1 MGSVNHLKI
10 IVEAEDEATE
20 PIERVTA
27 ATRRLGDETKKTTKQ
42 SKKDWGGLGDLFGQ
56 VLPRNLQS
64 LTRGFKGTQRQVGRL
79 SKGFKVLKAAWASIG
94 IGLIILALEEL
105 IDGWDRYS
113 EILGFTTQQQKKE
126 VKAQEQVTK
135 AQIAATAELDR
146 YIETAQDANAT
157 ERDRVAALEELT
169 KSFPQLAGLELGS
182 LETNMA
188 INQAMADHLA
198 MIKLQSDETVK
209 QEALENR
216 ILKAQEE
223 GATLTGEELV
233 GYNQLLK
240 AGQFDLATK
249 LKANIL
255 AERQADI
262 ELQFADDK
270 KEAIQSQRDTD
281 KEINKIQ
288 ERITLQIKEQKDLA
302 EDKATAEKDALQL
315 QREAEA
321 ARKQAISEAEADAKW
336 LANQRIQIAQETE
349 LRLIQDEEQR
359 ELRSL
364 EIQHEAA
371 KEELALRGGT
381 LTDKLALEQSYL
393 MDKEAIEGDYAARAE
408 EKRKQQEEKDIA
420 DAATLTEALAT
431 DQENELQRARDKYAA
446 LQELAVVDSQE
457 SLDLAEQ
464 LGQEEVAIIE
474 KFEKQKRDADIKTQ
488 NLKIQ
493 GMIKLANA
501 TRGILGSL
509 SDMAEGNAEQQ
520 RKLAIVDVLLSQAI
534 AVGNAVA
541 GATAAGLGTA
551 AAAPLTTP
559 IFIAQMVGSV
569 MASFAGIKG
578 ILNQAGASMPSGGGR
593 SSGGGGG
600 FVSNAQVPLPSRLD
614 TPDSMQA
621 YVVQSQL
628 QGQINSQGRLDSQII
643 L

>member
-1 MGSVNHLKI
+1 MGSVNQIKI
-10 IVEAEDEATE
+10 IVEAVDEATE
-20 PIERVTA
+20 PIEQVTE
-27 ATRRLGDETKKTTKQ
+27 ATKKLGRQSKKTTTQ

-79 SKGFKVLKAAWASIG
+79 SKGFKVLKSAWASIG
-94 IGLIILALEEL
+94 IGVIILALEEL

-113 EILGFTTQQQKKE
+113 EILGFTTQQQKRE
-126 VKAQEQVTK
+126 VKAQEQVTN

-146 YIETAQDANAT
+146 YIQTAQDANAT

-182 LETNMA
+182 LETNQA
-188 INQAMADHLA
+188 INQAMSDHLA

-209 QEALENR
+209 QEALEDR

-240 AGQFDLATK
+240 AGQFDLAAK
-249 LKANIL
+249 MKANIL

-302 EDKATAEKDALQL
+302 EDKAKAEKDALQL

-321 ARKQAISEAEADAKW
+321 ARKKAIAEAEADARW
-336 LANQRIQIAQETE
+336 LADQRIQIAQETE

-371 KEELALRGGT
+371 KAELTLRGGT
-381 LTDKLALEQSYL
+381 LEDKLALEKKYTL
-393 MDKEAIEGDYAARAE
+393 DKEAIEKDYKERADEQAALDDQKA
-408 EKRKQQEEKDIA
+408 KD

-431 DQENELQRARDKYAA
+431 DQENEIQRARDKYAA
-446 LQELAVVDSQE
+446 LQELAVADSQE
-457 SLDLAEQ
+457 SLDLTQ
-464 LGQEEVAIIE
+464 MLGEEEAAIIE
-474 KFEKQKRDADIKTQ
+474 KFEKQKRDEDIKTQ

-501 TRGILGSL
+501 TRGILGNL

-520 RKLAIVDVLLSQAI
+520 RNLAIVDVLLSQAI
-534 AVGNAVA
+534 AVGNAIA
-541 GATAAGLGTA
+541 GATAAGLGTGI
-551 AAAPLTTP
+551 AAPLTTP

-569 MASFAGIKG
+569 LASFAGIKG
-578 ILNQAGASMPSGGGR
+578 ILNKAGASMPTSGGGG
-593 SSGGGGG
+593 SGGGG
-600 FVSNAQVPLPSRLD
+600 FVSDVQVPLPARLD

-628 QGQINSQGRLDSQII
+628 QGQMNAQGRLDSQII

>member
-1 MGSVNHLKI
+1 MSSKYIPGLGLVAISSNKTPEEIDATFNYYENVAPKY
-10 IVEAEDEATE
+10 EALGGFKQGFDDTHSIAYEGWKQLNRTEDENKNA
-20 PIERVTA
+20 
-27 ATRRLGDETKKTTKQ
+27 
-42 SKKDWGGLGDLFGQ
+42 WM
-56 VLPRNLQS
+56 
-64 LTRGFKGTQRQVGRL
+64 QRQVEEWGGMV
-79 SKGFKVLKAAWASIG
+79 GFTDSVN
-94 IGLIILALEEL
+94 LEE
-105 IDGWDRYS
+105 YY
-113 EILGFTTQQQKKE
+113 K
-126 VKAQEQVTK
+126 
-135 AQIAATAELDR
+135 QIEKIR
-146 YIETAQDANAT
+146 
-157 ERDRVAALEELT
+157 
-169 KSFPQLAGLELGS
+169 
-182 LETNMA
+182 
-188 INQAMADHLA
+188 
-198 MIKLQSDETVK
+198 KLSP
-209 QEALENR
+209 
-216 ILKAQEE
+216 IEE
-223 GATLTGEELV
+223 GDRGS
-233 GYNQLLK
+233 
-240 AGQFDLATK
+240 
-249 LKANIL
+249 NIL
-255 AERQADI
+255 AMENFKGDMYNAYDNEDGDI
-262 ELQFADDK
+262 SDVQSKYGYDEEQLGVLTGLAAMGKMAFTDTGYMAGQITGMVVKDPELLLLSMFRIPAMAAQLTSRATQLATMALK
-270 KEAIQSQRDTD
+270 VQPKYVQGLSKAIQSQRDTD

>member
-1 MGSVNHLKI
+1 MASVNNLKI
-10 IVEAEDEATE
+10 IIEAEDEATE

-27 ATRRLGDETKKTTKQ
+27 ATRRLGNETKRTTTQ

-79 SKGFKVLKAAWASIG
+79 SKSFKALKAAWASIG

-113 EILGFTTQQQKKE
+113 EMLGFTTQQQKKE
-126 VKAQEQVTK
+126 VKAQEQVTN

-146 YIETAQDANAT
+146 YIAPAQDANAKD
-157 ERDRVAALEELT
+157 RDRVAALEDLT

-188 INQAMADHLA
+188 INQAMADHLE
-198 MIKLQSDETVK
+198 MIQLQSDETLK
-209 QEALENR
+209 QEALETR

-223 GATLTGEELV
+223 GAVLTGEELE

-321 ARKQAISEAEADAKW
+321 TRKKAIAEAAADAKW

-371 KEELALRGGT
+371 KEELSLRGGT

-393 MDKEAIEGDYAARAE
+393 MDKEAIENDYAARAE

-446 LQELAVVDSQE
+446 LQELAVADSQE
-457 SLDLAEQ
+457 SLDLTQ
-464 LGQEEVAIIE
+464 KLGEEEVAIIE
-474 KFEKQKRDADIKTQ
+474 KFEKKKRDAEIKTQ

-600 FVSNAQVPLPSRLD
+600 FVSNAQVPLPARLD

-628 QGQINSQGRLDSQII
+628 QGQMNAQGKLDSQII

>member
-1 MGSVNHLKI
+1 MGSVNQIKI
-10 IVEAEDEATE
+10 IVEAVDEATE
-20 PIERVTA
+20 PIEQVTE
-27 ATRRLGDETKKTTKQ
+27 ATKKLGRQSKKTTTQ

-79 SKGFKVLKAAWASIG
+79 SKGFKVLKSAWASIG
-94 IGLIILALEEL
+94 IGVIILALEEL

-113 EILGFTTQQQKKE
+113 EILGFTTQQQKRE
-126 VKAQEQVTK
+126 VKAQEQVTN

-146 YIETAQDANAT
+146 YIQTAQDANAT

-182 LETNMA
+182 LETNQA
-188 INQAMADHLA
+188 INQAMSDHLA

-209 QEALENR
+209 QEALEDR

-240 AGQFDLATK
+240 AGQFDLAAK
-249 LKANIL
+249 MKANIL

-288 ERITLQIKEQKDLA
+288 ESITLQIKEQKDLA
-302 EDKATAEKDALQL
+302 EDKAKAEKDALQL

-321 ARKQAISEAEADAKW
+321 ARKKAIAEAEADARW
-336 LANQRIQIAQETE
+336 LADQRIQIAQETE

-371 KEELALRGGT
+371 KAELTLRGGT
-381 LTDKLALEQSYL
+381 LEDKLALEKKYTL
-393 MDKEAIEGDYAARAE
+393 DKEAIEKDYKERADEQAALDDQKA
-408 EKRKQQEEKDIA
+408 KD

-431 DQENELQRARDKYAA
+431 DQENEIQRARDKYAA
-446 LQELAVVDSQE
+446 LQELAVADSQE
-457 SLDLAEQ
+457 SLDLTQ
-464 LGQEEVAIIE
+464 MLGEEEAAIIE
-474 KFEKQKRDADIKTQ
+474 KFEKQKRDEDIKTQ

-501 TRGILGSL
+501 TRGILGNL

-520 RKLAIVDVLLSQAI
+520 RNLAIVDVLLSQAI
-534 AVGNAVA
+534 AVGNAIA
-541 GATAAGLGTA
+541 GATAAGLGTGI
-551 AAAPLTTP
+551 AAPLTTP

-569 MASFAGIKG
+569 LASFAGIKG
-578 ILNQAGASMPSGGGR
+578 ILNKAGASMPTSGGGG
-593 SSGGGGG
+593 SGGGG
-600 FVSNAQVPLPSRLD
+600 FVSDVQVPLPARLD

-628 QGQINSQGRLDSQII
+628 QGQMNAQGRLDSQII

>member
-1 MGSVNHLKI
+1 M
-10 IVEAEDEATE
+10 
-20 PIERVTA
+20 
-27 ATRRLGDETKKTTKQ
+27 
-42 SKKDWGGLGDLFGQ
+42 
-56 VLPRNLQS
+56 
-64 LTRGFKGTQRQVGRL
+64 
-79 SKGFKVLKAAWASIG
+79 
-94 IGLIILALEEL
+94 
-105 IDGWDRYS
+105 
-113 EILGFTTQQQKKE
+113 
-126 VKAQEQVTK
+126 
-135 AQIAATAELDR
+135 
-146 YIETAQDANAT
+146 
-157 ERDRVAALEELT
+157 
-169 KSFPQLAGLELGS
+169 
-182 LETNMA
+182 
-188 INQAMADHLA
+188 
-198 MIKLQSDETVK
+198 
-209 QEALENR
+209 
-216 ILKAQEE
+216 
-223 GATLTGEELV
+223 
-233 GYNQLLK
+233 
-240 AGQFDLATK
+240 
-249 LKANIL
+249 
-255 AERQADI
+255 
-262 ELQFADDK
+262 
-270 KEAIQSQRDTD
+270 
-281 KEINKIQ
+281 
-288 ERITLQIKEQKDLA
+288 
-302 EDKATAEKDALQL
+302 
-315 QREAEA
+315 
-321 ARKQAISEAEADAKW
+321 
-336 LANQRIQIAQETE
+336 
-349 LRLIQDEEQR
+349 
-359 ELRSL
+359 
-364 EIQHEAA
+364 
-371 KEELALRGGT
+371 RGGT

-600 FVSNAQVPLPSRLD
+600 FVSNAQVPLPARLD

-628 QGQINSQGRLDSQII
+628 QGQINSQGKLDSQII

>member
-1 MGSVNHLKI
+1 MGSVNNLKI
-10 IVEAEDEATE
+10 IIEAVDEATE
-20 PIERVTA
+20 PIEQVTE

-146 YIETAQDANAT
+146 YIETAQDANAIG
-157 ERDRVAALEELT
+157 RDRVAALEDLT

-288 ERITLQIKEQKDLA
+288 ESITLQIKEQKDLA

-321 ARKQAISEAEADAKW
+321 ARKKAIAEAAADAKW
-336 LANQRIQIAQETE
+336 LADQRIQIAQETE

-381 LTDKLALEQSYL
+381 LLDKLALEQSYL
-393 MDKEAIEGDYAARAE
+393 MDKEAIEKDYKERADE
-408 EKRKQQEEKDIA
+408 QTALDDQKAKD
-420 DAATLTEALAT
+420 DAAIVKEALAT
-431 DQENELQRARDKYAA
+431 ELERI
-446 LQELAVVDSQE
+446 ELAAINKRFDDKE
-457 SLDLAEQ
+457 IAEN
-464 LGQEEVAIIE
+464 
-474 KFEKQKRDADIKTQ
+474 QKVQD
-488 NLKIQ
+488 
-493 GMIKLANA
+493 IKLAAINKMVNA
-501 TRGILGSL
+501 ISGLLGNL
-509 SDMAEGNAEQQ
+509 SDIAEGNSEQQ
-520 RKLAIVDVLLSQAI
+520 KRLAITDVLLNQAV
-534 AVGNAVA
+534 AMANAVA
-541 GATAAGLGTA
+541 GAAKAAKDTGPGAPFIFAAYVATMLGT
-551 AAAPLTTP
+551 
-559 IFIAQMVGSV
+559 IAGTF
-569 MASFAGIKG
+569 ASIKG
-578 ILNQAGASMPSGGGR
+578 IMSEAGA
-593 SSGGGGG
+593 SGGGGG
-600 FVSNAQVPLPSRLD
+600 GGGGGSGRGGFVSNVQVPLPARLD

-628 QGQINSQGRLDSQII
+628 QGQMNAQGRLDGQII

>member
-10 IVEAEDEATE
+10 IIEAEDEATE

-27 ATRRLGDETKKTTKQ
+27 ATRRLGDETKRTTKQ

-79 SKGFKVLKAAWASIG
+79 SKGFKALKAAWAAIG
-94 IGLIILALEEL
+94 IGLIIIALELVIENWDKVSEALGFYNKEAATTAKINKKANDAVFQLTAQTKGYYKVLKDNESTEEQRALALQKLTGLVGDYVDKEA
-105 IDGWDRYS
+105 DAA
-113 EILGFTTQQQKKE
+113 TQ
-126 VKAQEQVTK
+126 QEQVLEIMAAREK
-135 AQIAATAELDR
+135 LASAQAKT
-146 YIETAQDANAT
+146 
-157 ERDRVAALEELT
+157 
-169 KSFPQLAGLELGS
+169 
-182 LETNMA
+182 
-188 INQAMADHLA
+188 
-198 MIKLQSDETVK
+198 
-209 QEALENR
+209 
-216 ILKAQEE
+216 
-223 GATLTGEELV
+223 
-233 GYNQLLK
+233 
-240 AGQFDLATK
+240 
-249 LKANIL
+249 
-255 AERQADI
+255 
-262 ELQFADDK
+262 
-270 KEAIQSQRDTD
+270 
-281 KEINKIQ
+281 Q
-288 ERITLQIKEQKDLA
+288 ERIALNEEALQKTTKAYAKENKGYLEDWWSFQTEQKVEQGKTRRAA
-302 EDKATAEKDALQL
+302 EEATKDSIAAEVEYLELLGIATDREKERADALKSEEQL
-315 QREAEA
+315 KREAEA
-321 ARKQAISEAEADAKW
+321 ARKKAIAEAASDAKW
-336 LANQRIQIAQETE
+336 LANQRIQISQETE

-381 LTDKLALEQSYL
+381 LLDKLALEQSYL
-393 MDKEAIEGDYAARAE
+393 MDKEAIENDYKDRAAEQTALDE
-408 EKRKQQEEKDIA
+408 QKAKD

-431 DQENELQRARDKYAA
+431 DQENEIQRARDKYAA

-464 LGQEEVAIIE
+464 LGQEEE
-474 KFEKQKRDADIKTQ
+474 KINEKYEKIKRDAEIKTQ

-520 RKLAIVDVLLSQAI
+520 RKLAIVDILLSQAI
-534 AVGNAVA
+534 AVGNAIA
-541 GATAAGLGTA
+541 GATAAGMGTGI
-551 AAAPLTTP
+551 AAPLTTP

-569 MASFAGIKG
+569 LASFAGIKG
-578 ILNQAGASMPSGGGR
+578 ILSKAGASMPSGGGG
-593 SSGGGGG
+593 SSGGGRGG
-600 FVSNAQVPLPSRLD
+600 GISNVQVPLPARLD

-628 QGQINSQGRLDSQII
+628 QGQMNAQGRLDSQII